1 VCPSSRSSTS
11 SSSRAGD
18 GAGTGAHGPSR
29 SLSTLDIDLL
39 HDRLRAVHGPQPG
52 WWPARSDLEMMIGA
66 VLVQNTRWQNVA
78 MSIANLERAGLL
90 DAEAVLA
97 ADPEDLTR
105 LIRPS
110 GFMTAKTAAVRG
122 LASWFLD
129 RDRAARSLPDEDL
142 RAELL
147 ALRGIGPETADVISL
162 YTYGRRLFVVDAY
175 ARRLLAADGFGL
187 PRSYEAARRALAPA
201 LDRSTLDAD
210 GLGQVHGLI
219 VEEGKARAVTTSRR
233 P

>member
-1 VCPSSRSSTS
+1 
-11 SSSRAGD
+11 
-18 GAGTGAHGPSR
+18 
-29 SLSTLDIDLL
+29 
-39 HDRLRAVHGPQPG
+39 
-52 WWPARSDLEMMIGA
+52 
-66 VLVQNTRWQNVA
+66 
-78 MSIANLERAGLL
+78 
-90 DAEAVLA
+90 
-97 ADPEDLTR
+97 
-105 LIRPS
+105 
-110 GFMTAKTAAVRG
+110 
-122 LASWFLD
+122 
-129 RDRAARSLPDEDL
+129 
-142 RAELL
+142 
-147 ALRGIGPETADVISL
+147 VISL